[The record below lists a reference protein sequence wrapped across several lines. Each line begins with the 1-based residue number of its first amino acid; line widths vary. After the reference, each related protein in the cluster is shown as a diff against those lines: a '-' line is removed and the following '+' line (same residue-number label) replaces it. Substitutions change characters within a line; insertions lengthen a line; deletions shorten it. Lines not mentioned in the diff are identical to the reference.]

1 MPRSTSSGVACAA
14 MARSVMA
21 TLALLLVLAGC
32 GGQDQPPSVLLIV
45 MDTMRADHLGC
56 YGYRRPTSPNID
68 ALAAQSTLYERAYA
82 TAPWTVPSHG
92 SLFTGKLPFA
102 HGAHSFK
109 DRHGRVVVAPL
120 DRTHTT
126 LAEVF
131 QAEGYR
137 TGGFVA
143 GNEFLSDHFQFDQGF
158 ATYVVEDLDA
168 RGMVR
173 RVVDWID
180 TAPDDP
186 YFLFVNFMDTHRVY
200 NTSPRPGLL
209 PEPAVR
215 DDGQLLDQLI
225 EAVMPAQ
232 QPAPPGLVQAVIDQ
246 YDTAVANLDEQIGV
260 LLAALEA
267 RGRLDDTIVVLTAD
281 HGEYFGEH
289 GLVEHSKDVYEEAVW
304 APLIVKPAGRSTG
317 RRVDGC
323 LSLADVPSLIFA
335 HYPVG
340 FAAGRRA
347 SFDRDPGRDPIVVE
361 NYFTRRKDLED
372 PRWGS
377 RFDRVRT
384 AIYDWPYK
392 LIRSSDG
399 QDELYRLD
407 TDPRESENLVA
418 AEPSRVRSMA
428 GRLKEFMDRR
438 GRHDGRTRPEP
449 LTRQQEKRLRSLGYI
464 GG

>member
-1 MPRSTSSGVACAA
+1 MRRFPVFGLVCAA
-14 MARSVMA
+14 AA
-21 TLALLLVLAGC
+21 LALLASGGC

-56 YGYRRPTSPNID
+56 YGYSRPTSPNID
-68 ALAAQSTLYERAYA
+68 ALAAQATLYERAYA
-82 TAPWTVPSHG
+82 TAPWTVPTHG

-109 DRHGRVVVAPL
+109 DRHGRVMVAPL

-131 QAEGYR
+131 QSEGYR

-143 GNEFLSDHFQFDQGF
+143 GNVFLSENFQFDQGF
-158 ATYVVEDLDA
+158 ATYVVEDQDA
-168 RGMVR
+168 RGMVG

-215 DDGQLLDQLI
+215 DQGQLLDQLI

-232 QPAPPGLVQAVIDQ
+232 QPPPEDLVQAVIDQ
-246 YDTAVANLDEQIGV
+246 YDTAVANLDEQIGA
-260 LLAALEA
+260 LLDALEA

-304 APLIVKPAGRSTG
+304 APLIVKSVGRSVG
-317 RRVDGC
+317 HRVDGC
-323 LSLADVPSLIFA
+323 LSLADVPALIFA
-335 HYPVG
+335 HYPAD
-340 FAAGRRA
+340 FAAELRA
-347 SFDRDPGRDPIVVE
+347 RFTRDPGRDPVVVE

-399 QDELYRLD
+399 QHELYRLD
-407 TDPRESENLVA
+407 TDPREAANLVA
-418 AEPSRVRSMA
+418 EEPSRVRSMT
-428 GRLKEFMDRR
+428 GRLKKFMDRR
-438 GRHDGRTRPEP
+438 GRHDGRSRPEP